1 MDGVRAV
8 PLTGFVRGGTGSTRG
23 NVSRVVGPD
32 EHRVWVQ
39 NSNRA
44 TKSGSSGHDPLAD
57 SGSSSAS
64 RGAAAR
70 LDWRS
75 RPFYVVHLIGPR
87 NPSGGRT
94 SDPDLEGRR
103 P

>member
-23 NVSRVVGPD
+23 NVSRVFGPD

-70 LDWRS
+70 LGGRRRS
-75 RPFYVVHLIGPR
+75 FYVVHLIGP
-87 NPSGGRT
+87 
-94 SDPDLEGRR
+94 
-103 P
+103 